1 MVSPLDIAR
10 YFIFRAYEDGRE
22 SLMTNMKVQ
31 KLLYY
36 SQSLHLALFDEPLFD
51 DEIQAWRYSPVC
63 PPAYRFYSDFEARQL
78 PVPRKEELTRI
89 SEEVQNLLR
98 EVWEYF
104 GEHDAYYLSGL
115 THLEFPWKKA
125 RKGLS
130 PEASSQ
136 EPILLSDMKMLG
148 QEKLEEMERSHP
160 VYQKVVPLLLKDAFS
175 ENTHKSYI
183 KQGEVHDWLNSLLA

>member
-1 MVSPLDIAR
+1 MVSPLDVAR

-36 SQSLHLALFDEPLFD
+36 TQSIYLALFDEPLFD
-51 DEIQAWRYSPVC
+51 DEIQAWRYGPVC

-78 PVPRKEELTRI
+78 PVPRKDELTRI

-125 RKGLS
+125 RKGLP

-148 QEKLEEMERSHP
+148 QEKRLNR
-160 VYQKVVPLLLKDAFS
+160 L
-175 ENTHKSYI
+175 SYANVTQSTKHQI
-183 KQGEVHDWLNSLLA
+183 CSRF

>member
-1 MVSPLDIAR
+1 MVSPLDVAR

-36 SQSLHLALFDEPLFD
+36 TQSLYLALFDEPLFD
-51 DEIQAWRYSPVC
+51 DEIQAWRYGPVC

-78 PVPRKEELTRI
+78 PVPRKEELNRI

-125 RKGLS
+125 RRGLP

-160 VYQKVVPLLLKDAFS
+160 IYQKIVPLLLKDAFS
-175 ENTHKSYI
+175 ENNPKSYI
-183 KQGEVHDWLNSLLA
+183 KQGEVHDWLNALLA

>member
-1 MVSPLDIAR
+1 MVSPLDVAR

-36 SQSLHLALFDEPLFD
+36 TQSLYLALFDEPLFD
-51 DEIQAWRYSPVC
+51 DEIQAWRYGPVC

-78 PVPRKEELTRI
+78 PIPRKEELTHI

-125 RKGLS
+125 RRGLP

-160 VYQKVVPLLLKDAFS
+160 IYQKIVPLLLKDAFS
-175 ENTHKSYI
+175 ENNPKSYI
-183 KQGEVHDWLNSLLA
+183 KQGEVHDWLNALLA

>member
-1 MVSPLDIAR
+1 MVSPLDVAR

-36 SQSLHLALFDEPLFD
+36 TQSLYLALFDEPLFD
-51 DEIQAWRYSPVC
+51 DEIQAWRYGPVC

-78 PVPRKEELTRI
+78 PVPRKDELTRI

-104 GEHDAYYLSGL
+104 CEHDAYYLSGL

-125 RKGLS
+125 RKGLP

-175 ENTHKSYI
+175 ENNPKSYI
-183 KQGEVHDWLNSLLA
+183 KQGEVHDWLNALLA

>member
-1 MVSPLDIAR
+1 MVSPLDVAR

-36 SQSLHLALFDEPLFD
+36 TQSLYLALFDEPLFD
-51 DEIQAWRYSPVC
+51 DEIQAWRYGPVC

-78 PVPRKEELTRI
+78 PVPRKDELTRI

-125 RKGLS
+125 RKGLP

-160 VYQKVVPLLLKDAFS
+160 VYQKIVPLLLKDAFS
-175 ENTHKSYI
+175 ENTPKSYI
-183 KQGEVHDWLNSLLA
+183 KQGEVHDWLNALLA

>member
-1 MVSPLDIAR
+1 MVSPLDVAR

-36 SQSLHLALFDEPLFD
+36 TQSLYLALFDEPLFD
-51 DEIQAWRYSPVC
+51 DEIQAWRYGPVC

-78 PVPRKEELTRI
+78 PVPRKEELNRI

-125 RKGLS
+125 RRGLP

-160 VYQKVVPLLLKDAFS
+160 IYQKIVPLLLKDTFS
-175 ENTHKSYI
+175 ENNPKSYI
-183 KQGEVHDWLNSLLA
+183 KQGEVHDWLNALLA

>member
-36 SQSLHLALFDEPLFD
+36 TQSLYLALFDEPLFD
-51 DEIQAWRYSPVC
+51 DEIQAWRYGPVC

-78 PVPRKEELTRI
+78 PVPRKDELTCI

-125 RKGLS
+125 RKGLP

-160 VYQKVVPLLLKDAFS
+160 IYQKVVPLLLKDAFS
-175 ENTHKSYI
+175 ENNPKSYI
-183 KQGEVHDWLNSLLA
+183 KQGEVHDWLNALLA

>member
-1 MVSPLDIAR
+1 MVSPLDVAR

-36 SQSLHLALFDEPLFD
+36 TQSLYLALFDEPLFD
-51 DEIQAWRYSPVC
+51 DEIQAWRYGPVC

-78 PVPRKEELTRI
+78 PVPRKEELNRI
-89 SEEVQNLLR
+89 SKEVQNLLR

-125 RKGLS
+125 RRGLP

-160 VYQKVVPLLLKDAFS
+160 IYQKIVPLLLKDAFS
-175 ENTHKSYI
+175 ENNPKSYI
-183 KQGEVHDWLNSLLA
+183 KQGEVHDWLNALLA

>member
-1 MVSPLDIAR
+1 MVSPLDVAR

-36 SQSLHLALFDEPLFD
+36 TQSLYLALFDEPLFD
-51 DEIQAWRYSPVC
+51 DEIQAWRYGPVC

-78 PVPRKEELTRI
+78 PVPRKDELTRI

-104 GEHDAYYLSGL
+104 GEHDAYFLSGL

-125 RKGLS
+125 RRGLP

-160 VYQKVVPLLLKDAFS
+160 IYQKIVPLLLKDTFS
-175 ENTHKSYI
+175 ENNPKSYI
-183 KQGEVHDWLNSLLA
+183 KQGEVHDWLNALLA

>member
-1 MVSPLDIAR
+1 MVSPLDVAR

-36 SQSLHLALFDEPLFD
+36 TQSLYLALFDEPLFD
-51 DEIQAWRYSPVC
+51 DEIQAWRYGPVC

-78 PVPRKEELTRI
+78 PVPRKDELTRI

-104 GEHDAYYLSGL
+104 GEHDAYFLSGL

-125 RKGLS
+125 RRGLP

-160 VYQKVVPLLLKDAFS
+160 IYQKIVPLLLKDAFS
-175 ENTHKSYI
+175 ENNPNFYI
-183 KQGEVHDWLNSLLA
+183 KQGEVHDWLNALLA

>member
-1 MVSPLDIAR
+1 MVSPLDVAR

-36 SQSLHLALFDEPLFD
+36 TQSLYLALFDEPLFD
-51 DEIQAWRYSPVC
+51 DEIQAWRYGPVC

-78 PVPRKEELTRI
+78 PVPRKDELTRI

-104 GEHDAYYLSGL
+104 GEHDAYFLSGL

-125 RKGLS
+125 RRGLP

-160 VYQKVVPLLLKDAFS
+160 IYQKIVPLLLKDAFS
-175 ENTHKSYI
+175 ENNPKSYI
-183 KQGEVHDWLNSLLA
+183 KQGEVHDWLNALLA

>member
-1 MVSPLDIAR
+1 MVSPLDVAR

-36 SQSLHLALFDEPLFD
+36 TQSLYLALFDEPLFD
-51 DEIQAWRYSPVC
+51 DEIQAWRYGPVC

-125 RKGLS
+125 RRGLP

-160 VYQKVVPLLLKDAFS
+160 IYQKIVPLLLKDTFS
-175 ENTHKSYI
+175 ENNPKSYI
-183 KQGEVHDWLNSLLA
+183 KQGEVHDWLNALLA